1 MHAGFLVNMPHVSP
15 GRVVGDVE
23 LLGNPGGAPSLQ
35 EKGEHLF
42 FPVGEAVLVELP
54 LVVAAYGFSNPTL
67 RGLVLPQDVEPHVRN
82 EDDKQRA
89 PDRVD
94 NGVSKGYEARY
105 GQGYGRDVR
114 PQRACRNRK
123 AGLPMTIARSMD
135 MEKPQGKAVMR
146 TLAPP
151 ERSALIHGTMS
162 KSRLARI
169 AQ

>member
-1 MHAGFLVNMPHVSP
+1 MST
-15 GRVVGDVE
+15 
-23 LLGNPGGAPSLQ
+23 S
-35 EKGEHLF
+35 F

-54 LVVAAYGFSNPTL
+54 LAVAAYGFSNPTL

-123 AGLPMTIARSMD
+123 AGLPLHVQQADYDDR
-135 MEKPQGKAVMR
+135 EEHGHGEAPGQGGDEDPCPAGEVRADPRDYEQEQACQNRTVVEVHDVADPAVN
-146 TLAPP
+146 
-151 ERSALIHGTMS
+151 GY
-162 KSRLARI
+162 
-169 AQ
+169 